1 MPGKKKSQPSERYKH
16 AVNSKQQ
23 RPGGGNRRSPP
34 GKSKKRPTAGQSK
47 VANRLKGGSGSSNR
61 KKKSSSNKGSNR
73 SKGGT
78 KKAKALPK
86 RMEKKKVKKQTFF
99 GKLKRKLC
107 VSVDV
112 DNIALSED
120 AQAHADSIGLQQ
132 GELRK
137 LCMIFQMIDY
147 DESGEIDAD
156 EFMEFINEKK
166 TPFTQHIFNLI
177 DEDGSGEVDQNEFIG
192 MMCLY
197 CMYSKEQILR
207 FTFDSFDDDKSGAL
221 DEDEFLEVAKSV
233 NDASPMFPG
242 NFQTALEEFDQND
255 DGLIDFDEFNI
266 LNRRYPLVLF
276 PAFRLQDNMQKATLG
291 EDGWAKVGR
300 RVFKANYIAEY
311 MKVHGGEMPQES
323 FFKKLS
329 NCFQPTVE
337 VQMAIRITQQ
347 GEFADSGNK
356 KKKRS
361 RRKS

>member
-1 MPGKKKSQPSERYKH
+1 MPRPSEKYKH
-16 AVNSKQQ
+16 AVKSKQHRAGGGGSKRSAKP
-23 RPGGGNRRSPP
+23 RPGA
-34 GKSKKRPTAGQSK
+34 KKRPTAGQSK
-47 VANRLKGGSGSSNR
+47 AANKLKGGNANSTKM
-61 KKKSSSNKGSNR
+61 KKKSNQGNKSRGN
-73 SKGGT
+73 K
-78 KKAKALPK
+78 KALPK
-86 RMEKKKVKKQTFF
+86 RVEKKKVVKQTFF
-99 GKLKRKLC
+99 GKLKRRFC
-107 VSVDV
+107 ATVDT
-112 DNIALSED
+112 DINLSET
-120 AQAHADSIGLQQ
+120 AQRYADSIGLQQ
-132 GELRK
+132 SELRK
-137 LCMIFQMIDY
+137 LCMIFSMIDY

-192 MMCLY
+192 MMCIY
-197 CMYSKEQILR
+197 CMYTKEQILR

-221 DEDEFLEVAKSV
+221 DEEEFLEVAKSV

-291 EDGWAKVGR
+291 AEGWTKVGR

-311 MKVHGGEMPQES
+311 MKVHGGEVPQET

-329 NCFQPTVE
+329 NCFQPTIE
-337 VQMAIRITQQ
+337 VQMAHRITQQ
-347 GEFADSGNK
+347 GEFDDSKGS
-356 KKKRS
+356 KKKRRK
-361 RRKS
+361 RRS

>member
-1 MPGKKKSQPSERYKH
+1 
-16 AVNSKQQ
+16 
-23 RPGGGNRRSPP
+23 
-34 GKSKKRPTAGQSK
+34 
-47 VANRLKGGSGSSNR
+47 
-61 KKKSSSNKGSNR
+61 
-73 SKGGT
+73 
-78 KKAKALPK
+78 
-86 RMEKKKVKKQTFF
+86 
-99 GKLKRKLC
+99 
-107 VSVDV
+107 
-112 DNIALSED
+112 
-120 AQAHADSIGLQQ
+120 
-132 GELRK
+132 
-137 LCMIFQMIDY
+137 
-147 DESGEIDAD
+147 
-156 EFMEFINEKK
+156 
-166 TPFTQHIFNLI
+166 
-177 DEDGSGEVDQNEFIG
+177 
-192 MMCLY
+192 
-197 CMYSKEQILR
+197 
-207 FTFDSFDDDKSGAL
+207 
-221 DEDEFLEVAKSV
+221 
-233 NDASPMFPG
+233 MFPG